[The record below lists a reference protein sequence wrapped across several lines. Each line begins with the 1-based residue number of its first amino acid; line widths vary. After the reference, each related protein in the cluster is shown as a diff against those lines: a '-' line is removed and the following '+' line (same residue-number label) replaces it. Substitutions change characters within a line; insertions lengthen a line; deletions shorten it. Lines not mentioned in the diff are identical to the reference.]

1 MKITRGTLRPGRLA
15 GGASLPRGTATANG
29 AGEKRVRVGA
39 RRRRSA
45 LGRQA
50 SRSEPPRSRSGFR
63 RDPTNWHT
71 AVAPRIVGD
80 ADGTL
85 CRHRCTRPRLL
96 TANALCTAPG
106 LTVQKAPASA
116 ANSTRRAIAAGHRGI
131 IICCPSGL
139 SSAGPPSPAPSSMSI
154 KVQSQIPFFCGKNL
168 TGLRKPSTGGNG
180 TGALDRVVQGQAR
193 GGVCVCVRAR
203 AHACLYVF
211 ARDAVLA
218 RRRWL
223 ETQRCTKYIA
233 TSSAQACSSAVWAR
247 HAMLQR

>member
-71 AVAPRIVGD
+71 AGAPRIVGD

-96 TANALCTAPG
+96 TANALCTDPA

-116 ANSTRRAIAAGHRGI
+116 ASSTRRAIAAGHRGI

-154 KVQSQIPFFCGKNL
+154 KVQSQIPFFCGKYL

>member
-154 KVQSQIPFFCGKNL
+154 KVQSQIPFFCGKCL
-168 TGLRKPSTGGNG
+168 TGLRKPSTGEMAPEHL
-180 TGALDRVVQGQAR
+180 TEWFRVKPEV
-193 GGVCVCVRAR
+193 VCVCVCAR

>member
-1 MKITRGTLRPGRLA
+1 MFALKSVAEFEHVLNAGLKNRMVDTTKMGRTSA
-15 GGASLPRGTATANG
+15 YAHSIFTIVVESSATDAR
-29 AGEKRVRVGA
+29 GEKRVRVGA

-96 TANALCTAPG
+96 TANALCTAPA

-116 ANSTRRAIAAGHRGI
+116 ASSTRRAIAAGHRGI
-131 IICCPSGL
+131 MSSPGPHSGPLLLRARL
-139 SSAGPPSPAPSSMSI
+139 SSR
-154 KVQSQIPFFCGKNL
+154 VVPFF
-168 TGLRKPSTGGNG
+168 
-180 TGALDRVVQGQAR
+180 
-193 GGVCVCVRAR
+193 
-203 AHACLYVF
+203 
-211 ARDAVLA
+211 
-218 RRRWL
+218 
-223 ETQRCTKYIA
+223 
-233 TSSAQACSSAVWAR
+233 
-247 HAMLQR
+247 

>member
-15 GGASLPRGTATANG
+15 GGASLPRGTATASG

-96 TANALCTAPG
+96 TANALCTAPA

-116 ANSTRRAIAAGHRGI
+116 ASSTRRAIAAGHCGI
-131 IICCPSGL
+131 IICCPSSL
-139 SSAGPPSPAPSSMSI
+139 SSAGPHFPGPLLKVHSCLEI
-154 KVQSQIPFFCGKNL
+154 KNPFFFDSALRNFSPVGKWH
-168 TGLRKPSTGGNG
+168 RST
-180 TGALDRVVQGQAR
+180 
-193 GGVCVCVRAR
+193 
-203 AHACLYVF
+203 
-211 ARDAVLA
+211 
-218 RRRWL
+218 
-223 ETQRCTKYIA
+223 
-233 TSSAQACSSAVWAR
+233 
-247 HAMLQR
+247 